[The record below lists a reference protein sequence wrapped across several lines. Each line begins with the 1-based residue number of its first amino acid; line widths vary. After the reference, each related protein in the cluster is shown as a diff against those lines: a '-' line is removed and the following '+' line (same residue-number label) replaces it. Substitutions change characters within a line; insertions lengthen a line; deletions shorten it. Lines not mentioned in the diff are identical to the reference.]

1 MKSTFSCNSRP
12 AKRHFPNTSS
22 ACSQM
27 REDIDFS
34 ATPPIVREQSAGRVN
49 GAAMLSNKY
58 LLAAVLAA
66 AALAMY
72 ASVFMKVSG
81 E

>member
-1 MKSTFSCNSRP
+1 MIFQPRRLPYESARP
-12 AKRHFPNTSS
+12 DGVTGE
-22 ACSQM
+22 M
-27 REDIDFS
+27 
-34 ATPPIVREQSAGRVN
+34 
-49 GAAMLSNKY
+49 MSNKY
-58 LLAAVLAA
+58 LLAALLAA

>member
-1 MKSTFSCNSRP
+1 MKSTFSRIWRERSQHVSALPPRLRRRG
-12 AKRHFPNTSS
+12 KRLIFQHRSLSCES
-22 ACSQM
+22 A
-27 REDIDFS
+27 RLD
-34 ATPPIVREQSAGRVN
+34 
-49 GAAMLSNKY
+49 GAAVMMMSNKY

-72 ASVFMKVSG
+72 ASVFIKMAG

>member
-1 MKSTFSCNSRP
+1 LIFQPRRLSYESARP
-12 AKRHFPNTSS
+12 
-22 ACSQM
+22 
-27 REDIDFS
+27 
-34 ATPPIVREQSAGRVN
+34 N
-49 GAAMLSNKY
+49 GVTGEMMSNKY
-58 LLAAVLAA
+58 LLAALLAA

>member
-1 MKSTFSCNSRP
+1 MKSTFSRNFGP
-12 AKRHFPNTSS
+12 AKRQRRDTGS
-22 ACSQM
+22 ASSQM
-27 REDIDFS
+27 REDVDLS
-34 ATPPIVREQSAGRVN
+34 ARPPIVRERWPDGVT
-49 GAAMLSNKY
+49 GEMMSNKY

-72 ASVFMKVSG
+72 ASVFMKVAG

>member
-1 MKSTFSCNSRP
+1 MKSTFSRNCGP
-12 AKRHFPNTSS
+12 VKRHRRDTTS
-22 ACSQM
+22 ARSQM
-27 REDIDFS
+27 REDVDFS
-34 ATPPIVREQSAGRVN
+34 ATPPIVREQSAGGVN

-72 ASVFMKVSG
+72 ASVFMKVAG